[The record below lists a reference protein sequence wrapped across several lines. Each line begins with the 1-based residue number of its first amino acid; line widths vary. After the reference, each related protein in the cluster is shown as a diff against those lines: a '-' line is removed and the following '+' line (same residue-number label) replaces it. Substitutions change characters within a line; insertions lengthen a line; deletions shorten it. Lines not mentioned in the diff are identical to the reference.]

1 MNVLED
7 LMFATRL
14 ASMKLVATLA
24 LVILA
29 TDYPVMDVGAMTSM
43 SVLLVP
49 MVVIIIV
56 ATQLEATYVHV
67 RVAIAW
73 LMMDD
78 SAMVSQAH
86 YSQKKIMVAQKS
98 TMNVIV
104 T

>member
-1 MNVLED
+1 MV
-7 LMFATRL
+7 ATRL

-56 ATQLEATYVHV
+56 ATQLEATCVHV

-78 SAMVSQAH
+78 SATVSQAH
-86 YSQKKIMVAQKS
+86 
-98 TMNVIV
+98 
-104 T
+104 